1 MIPLALVT
9 GFLGSGKTTFL
20 ERTVAKYRGRRIVYL
35 VNEFSSYYENSA
47 KKRIDEMDPSALF
60 TVYVIGIVSVKLVS
74 DIIPVT
80 AEEIYQKYYRGLER
94 DPSILM
100 VTWPEVVMRMA

>member
-1 MIPLALVT
+1 MSEIIQMTTASNLTGTRSMALKGLH
-9 GFLGSGKTTFL
+9 GF
-20 ERTVAKYRGRRIVYL
+20 L
-35 VNEFSSYYENSA
+35 VNEFSTYYDNNA

-80 AEEIYQKYYRGLER
+80 AEEIYQKLL
-94 DPSILM
+94 P
-100 VTWPEVVMRMA
+100 WA